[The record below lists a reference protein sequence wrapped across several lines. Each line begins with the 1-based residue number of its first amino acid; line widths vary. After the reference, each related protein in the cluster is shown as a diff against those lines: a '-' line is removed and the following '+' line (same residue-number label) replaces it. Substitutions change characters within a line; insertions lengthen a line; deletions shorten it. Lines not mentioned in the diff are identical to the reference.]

1 MSPVTRVCLFP
12 SHPDCED
19 YIQNGEYT
27 PSLIDQSSGSAYSLC
42 LWEGCFGGA
51 LICAYG
57 ESTAIRKLF
66 LVTDDDD
73 NIEFMQNVWIQSAD
87 ASPDADIDHT
97 PIAFESIWVTVDDF
111 LALSGPD
118 SENDNSDD
126 NGDDNQNDNGDDNGD
141 DNEND
146 NNNDNG
152 DDNN

>member
-1 MSPVTRVCLFP
+1 MWALPCDSDGHIVGHVSPVTRVCLFP

-87 ASPDADIDHT
+87 ASPDADFDHT
-97 PIAFESIWVTVDDF
+97 PTAFESIWVTVDDF
-111 LALSGPD
+111 LELYGPD
-118 SENDNSDD
+118 SEN
-126 NGDDNQNDNGDDNGD
+126 
-141 DNEND
+141 
-146 NNNDNG
+146 
-152 DDNN
+152 